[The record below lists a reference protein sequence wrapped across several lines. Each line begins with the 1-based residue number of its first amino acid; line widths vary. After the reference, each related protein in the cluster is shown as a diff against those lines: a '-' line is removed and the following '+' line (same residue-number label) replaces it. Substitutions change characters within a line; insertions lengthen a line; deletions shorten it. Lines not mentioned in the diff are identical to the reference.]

1 MASSRRRP
9 AIERFDTAVTRWTG
23 PKPAASSG
31 EGPGLR
37 QMRQTGPNTEVHDM
51 TISRF
56 LIPLAALALTAGQ
69 GFAQTA
75 TQPATPAKPTA
86 PVTAPAAPA
95 AQPAKPAVPTAAQPA
110 QTQKININTATAAEL
125 DTLKGIGEAR
135 SKKIIEERGK
145 AKFKDFA
152 DLVKRGTLPSNVEA
166 EIKDKIT
173 F

>member
-1 MASSRRRP
+1 
-9 AIERFDTAVTRWTG
+9 
-23 PKPAASSG
+23 
-31 EGPGLR
+31 
-37 QMRQTGPNTEVHDM
+37 M
-51 TISRF
+51 TMSRF
-56 LIPLAALALTAGQ
+56 LLPLVALAAMGGQ
-69 GFAQTA
+69 AFAQTA
-75 TQPATPAKPTA
+75 TQAPAAAKPAA

-95 AQPAKPAVPTAAQPA
+95 AQAAPAAKPATPAAQPA
-110 QTQKININTATAAEL
+110 AAQAKKININTATAAEL

-135 SKKIIEERGK
+135 SKKIIEERSK

>member
-1 MASSRRRP
+1 
-9 AIERFDTAVTRWTG
+9 
-23 PKPAASSG
+23 
-31 EGPGLR
+31 
-37 QMRQTGPNTEVHDM
+37 M
-51 TISRF
+51 TMSRF
-56 LIPLAALALTAGQ
+56 LIPLVALAAMGGQ
-69 GFAQTA
+69 AFAQTA
-75 TQPATPAKPTA
+75 TQAPAAAKPAA

-95 AQPAKPAVPTAAQPA
+95 AQAAPAAKPATPAAQPA
-110 QTQKININTATAAEL
+110 AAQAKKININTATAAEL

-166 EIKDKIT
+166 DIKDKIT

>member
-1 MASSRRRP
+1 
-9 AIERFDTAVTRWTG
+9 
-23 PKPAASSG
+23 
-31 EGPGLR
+31 
-37 QMRQTGPNTEVHDM
+37 M
-51 TISRF
+51 TMSRF
-56 LIPLAALALTAGQ
+56 LIPLVALAAMGGQ
-69 GFAQTA
+69 AFAQTA
-75 TQPATPAKPTA
+75 TPAPSAAKPAA

-95 AQPAKPAVPTAAQPA
+95 AQAAPAAKPATPAAQPA
-110 QTQKININTATAAEL
+110 AAQAKKININTATAAEL

-135 SKKIIEERGK
+135 SKKIIEERSK

>member
-1 MASSRRRP
+1 
-9 AIERFDTAVTRWTG
+9 
-23 PKPAASSG
+23 
-31 EGPGLR
+31 
-37 QMRQTGPNTEVHDM
+37 M
-51 TISRF
+51 TMSRF
-56 LIPLAALALTAGQ
+56 LIPLVALAAMGGQ
-69 GFAQTA
+69 AFAQTA
-75 TQPATPAKPTA
+75 TPAPSAAKPAA

-95 AQPAKPAVPTAAQPA
+95 TQAAKPATPVAAQPA
-110 QTQKININTATAAEL
+110 ATQAKKININTATAAEL

>member
-1 MASSRRRP
+1 
-9 AIERFDTAVTRWTG
+9 
-23 PKPAASSG
+23 
-31 EGPGLR
+31 
-37 QMRQTGPNTEVHDM
+37 M
-51 TISRF
+51 TMSRF
-56 LIPLAALALTAGQ
+56 LIPLVALAAMGGQ
-69 GFAQTA
+69 AFAQTA
-75 TQPATPAKPTA
+75 TQPAPSAKPAA

-95 AQPAKPAVPTAAQPA
+95 AQAAPATKPATPAAQPVAA
-110 QTQKININTATAAEL
+110 QAKKININTATAAEL

-166 EIKDKIT
+166 EIKDKVT